1 MGQALRRW
9 KISYGRAMM
18 GSTFGLS
25 ELAVIA
31 AVFLFAGVVKGVVGM
46 GLPTVAIGLLTAL
59 IGLSEGM
66 VLMVIPALVTN
77 LWQAFAGGALA
88 EILRRIWFY
97 LLTVV
102 ASVWVGVNIFGRSD
116 PALLTALLGV
126 LLIAYSIFGLMSPK
140 MPSPGR
146 HEGWLSPVLGAV
158 NGVLTGL
165 TGTFF
170 MPGVPYFRSLGF
182 SRDVMVQSM
191 GVLFLI
197 STASLGIA
205 LGGHG
210 RLDMGIGAVSAFAT
224 VPSLLGMVLG
234 ARIRRCLSEKRFQQV
249 LLSALLLLGLY
260 IAVRAFA

>member
-1 MGQALRRW
+1 MLGT
-9 KISYGRAMM
+9 
-18 GSTFGLS
+18 TFGIS

-31 AVFLFAGVVKGVVGM
+31 AVFLFAGAVKGVVGM

-77 LWQAFAGGALA
+77 LWQALSGGALK

-102 ASVWVGVNIFGRSD
+102 AGAWVGVNIFGRSD
-116 PALLTALLGV
+116 PAVLTALLGL
-126 LLIAYSIFGLMSPK
+126 LLIVYALFGFMSPK
-140 MPSPGR
+140 MPAPGR
-146 HEGWLSPVLGAV
+146 HEGWLSPVLGGI

-170 MPGVPYFRSLGF
+170 MPGVPYFRALGL
-182 SRDVMVQSM
+182 SRDVMVQAM
-191 GVLFLI
+191 GVLFLV

-210 RLDMGIGAVSAFAT
+210 RLDVGIGAVSALAT

-234 ARIRRCLSEKRFQQV
+234 ARIRRRLSEQRFQQV
-249 LLSALLLLGLY
+249 LLAALLLLGLY
-260 IAVRAFA
+260 IAVRAIV